1 MNIFLLLISLFR
13 HPKPTALVC
22 CHEQCWPMAH
32 AERIVKLYP
41 QCWVEPLREKRLIV
55 RQP

>member
-1 MNIFLLLISLFR
+1 MNIFLLFVSLFH

-22 CHEQCWPMAH
+22 CHEQCWPVAH

-55 RQP
+55 RD